1 MLIIYKFLLLPLA
14 LIQSEKVY
22 HMYLQM
28 CAGISCTDY
37 WVNPKITSAST
48 TKLHLN
54 WREWQFP
61 ACVSYYFCNDRL
73 VTMA

>member
-37 WVNPKITSAST
+37 
-48 TKLHLN
+48 
-54 WREWQFP
+54 
-61 ACVSYYFCNDRL
+61 
-73 VTMA
+73 